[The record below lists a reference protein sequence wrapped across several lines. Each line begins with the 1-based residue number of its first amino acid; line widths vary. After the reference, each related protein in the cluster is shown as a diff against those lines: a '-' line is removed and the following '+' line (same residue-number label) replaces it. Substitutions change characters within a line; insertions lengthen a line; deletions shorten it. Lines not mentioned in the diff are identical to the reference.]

1 MRKHLLLAA
10 ENAVARGEAL
20 RSRLCVPEPF
30 STEQRDALNGR
41 RIAHWSTPPHLP
53 ASGST

>member
-1 MRKHLLLAA
+1 VRKHLLLAA